1 MITDIAEARPVQGS
15 PFSFARV
22 ADRWI
27 WGSMAALF
35 FVIVLAGFIPDSIQ
49 KIQAVQANQRPPFP
63 WFLHI
68 HAVAMGAWML
78 LLLAQTILIG
88 TGRRHWHVWLGVS
101 SVVLA
106 PLVFAMMV
114 VMAGSVWAR
123 RVGSASAEVSLASI
137 SRSAAF
143 VLTAQGRAIVLFSI
157 FFLWAFRTRRTNPD
171 THKRM
176 MLLATWVT
184 IDAAID
190 RIPGSGELGTAL
202 GLKAIG
208 LTSRD
213 DIPHFWMLVVLVP
226 ALLYDLLRR
235 GRIHYAWL
243 VGLAMFL
250 PFAVLAHYLES
261 GPTWW
266 QQFIAGVTGRI

>member
-1 MITDIAEARPVQGS
+1 MTTKTSEARPVQGS
-15 PFSFARV
+15 VFSFARV

-27 WGSMAALF
+27 WAFMAALF
-35 FVIVLAGFIPDSIQ
+35 FVLVLAGFIPDSIH
-49 KIQAVQANQRPPFP
+49 KIQAVAANQRPPFP

-68 HAVAMGAWML
+68 HGVAMGSWMVL
-78 LLLAQTILIG
+78 LLGQTLLIG
-88 TGRRHWHVWLGVS
+88 NGRRHWHVSLGVS

-114 VMAGSVWAR
+114 VMAGSTLTKIGAAPATVP
-123 RVGSASAEVSLASI
+123 LMDI
-137 SRSAAF
+137 SRRIAF
-143 VLTAQGRAIVLFSI
+143 VLAVQGRAIVLFCI
-157 FFLWAFRTRRTNPD
+157 FFVWAFRTRRTGPD

-176 MLLATWVT
+176 MLLATWVM
-184 IDAAID
+184 IDAAIA
-190 RIPGSGELGTAL
+190 RIPGSRELGNAL
-202 GLKAIG
+202 GLTAIG
-208 LTSRD
+208 LTSKD

-226 ALLYDLLRR
+226 ALSYDLIRR

-250 PFAVLAHYLES
+250 PFAVVAHYLES

>member
-1 MITDIAEARPVQGS
+1 MTTTISGARPVQGS
-15 PFSFARV
+15 AFSFARV

-27 WGSMAALF
+27 WASMVALF
-35 FVIVLAGFIPDSIQ
+35 FVLVLAGFIPDSIWQ
-49 KIQAVQANQRPPFP
+49 MQAIQANQRPPFA
-63 WFLHI
+63 WFLYI
-68 HAVAMGAWML
+68 HAAVMGTWML
-78 LLLAQTILIG
+78 LLLAQALLIA
-88 TGRRHWHVWLGVS
+88 TGRRRWHMSLGVS

-114 VMAGSVWAR
+114 VMAGST
-123 RVGSASAEVSLASI
+123 LAQIGALPGDVPLSDI
-137 SRSAAF
+137 SFAVAF
-143 VLTAQGRAIVLFSI
+143 VLTVQGRAIVLFFI
-157 FFLWAFRTRRTNPD
+157 FFVWAFRTRRTRPEI
-171 THKRM
+171 HKRM

-184 IDAAID
+184 IDAAIA

-213 DIPHFWMLVVLVP
+213 DIPHFWMLFALVP
-226 ALLYDLLRR
+226 ALSYDVIRR

-250 PFAVLAHYLES
+250 SFAAVAHYLES

-266 QQFIAGVTGRI
+266 QHFVAGATGRI